1 MADAQELQAKLGINF
16 TDPTLLERAFVHRSY
31 LNEHPKLGL
40 EHNERLEFLGDA
52 VLELVVT
59 DYLYRNYPN
68 PEGDLTNWRSALV
81 KTESLSDVAEKLE
94 LGQYLKLSRGEA
106 KGNERSRALITAN
119 CVEALIGAIYLDQ
132 GYAEAAEQF
141 ITGHIVSKLTNILKN
156 GTWVDPKS
164 KFQEIAQEREGMT
177 PVYKVLEESGPDHDK
192 VFVLGVYV
200 GSRLCG
206 QGSGSSKQAAQ
217 QVAAANALKEYV
229 KKPTAKIAGAS
240 TLSSPI
246 GSKPS
251 ARNFSNNTL
260 RIGDPEPKVVDAVE
274 KAVDK

>member
-1 MADAQELQAKLGINF
+1 MQPELKDLQTKLNLTF
-16 TDPTLLERAFVHRSY
+16 ADPTLLERAFIHRSY
-31 LNEHPKLGL
+31 LNEHAKLGL

-59 DYLYRNYPN
+59 DYLYRNFPN

-81 KTESLSDVAEKLE
+81 KTESLSAVAAKLE

-106 KGNERSRALITAN
+106 KGNDRSRALISAN
-119 CVEALIGAIYLDQ
+119 CVEAFIGAIYLDQ
-132 GYAEAAEQF
+132 GYEAAKGF
-141 ITGHIVSKLTNILKN
+141 ITNQIIANLEAILKD

-164 KFQEIAQEREGMT
+164 KFQEIAQDREGMT

-206 QGSGSSKQAAQ
+206 KGQGSSKQAAQ
-217 QVAAANALKEYV
+217 QVAAANALKDYV
-229 KKPTAKIAGAS
+229 QAAKHKVKAAEQ
-240 TLSSPI
+240 TL
-246 GSKPS
+246 
-251 ARNFSNNTL
+251 
-260 RIGDPEPKVVDAVE
+260 E
-274 KAVDK
+274 KIVDK

>member
-1 MADAQELQAKLGINF
+1 MADSQELQSKLGLKF

-31 LNEHPKLGL
+31 LNEHAKLGL

-81 KTESLSDVAEKLE
+81 KTESLSAVAEKLE

-106 KGNERSRALITAN
+106 KGNDRSRALISAN

-132 GYAEAAEQF
+132 GYEAAKGF
-141 ITGHIVSKLTNILKN
+141 ITDNIIASLPGILKE

-164 KFQEIAQEREGMT
+164 KFQEIAQDREGMT
-177 PVYKVLEESGPDHDK
+177 PVYRVLEESGPDHDK
-192 VFVLGVYV
+192 VFELGVYV
-200 GSRLCG
+200 GDRLCG
-206 QGSGSSKQAAQ
+206 KGQGSSKQAAQ
-217 QVAAANALKEYV
+217 QVAAANALKTYI
-229 KKPTAKIAGAS
+229 KPQPKTAI
-240 TLSSPI
+240 
-246 GSKPS
+246 SKL
-251 ARNFSNNTL
+251 AL
-260 RIGDPEPKVVDAVE
+260 E
-274 KAVDK
+274 KSVDK